1 LRRRGLAWEQ
11 ASPFCIS
18 GVLGDI
24 LLRDIVYHDAKPYVE
39 GKALE

>member
-1 LRRRGLAWEQ
+1 M
-11 ASPFCIS
+11 
-18 GVLGDI
+18 LGDI